1 MTFRAC
7 LRWTAGLAVAVLI
20 VGVSSWP
27 AQSAQSGMPSA
38 TATPAAQ
45 PQAGAILGTVD
56 GQPRLLVDGKPFF
69 FFGGAFFYPRISPE
83 NWRTSMEA
91 MRSLGANTL
100 DLYMPWNWHELSDGE
115 FDFDGH
121 TDPRRNLREVLRLGA
136 ELGFHFIIRP
146 GPVIRNEWRNGGYPA
161 WLLER
166 PEYDM
171 PLHDILEGRY
181 PATATLQNAH
191 SDDAAAEW
199 MNNQTH
205 LTYSARWIARAL
217 AECKPYASRILA
229 VQLDDDEGA
238 YIDNQTYPAPHLT
251 AYLQLLNDR
260 VHAALGPQ
268 MPTFINTYQM
278 RVPSAAAVWTMG
290 NWYQSDAYT
299 IGEHDRVDLDFSTLL
314 LALNR
319 RGPLAQ
325 SEFQAGWLAG
335 PEDPDP
341 RPADPRNTALALS
354 EMLSL
359 GVQGVV
365 DFPLQD
371 TLAEPGW
378 EAPFSNALYAWDAAL
393 PLASYAGSIPEELS
407 RFAPTRDF
415 GTIALRLGP
424 TLARMRRVPNVGIVY
439 AHAPARNDGMPS
451 VDDAG
456 IVAAVRDALSACD
469 LHGIVCDLVDEFTT
483 REKLRMYRLVVIPS
497 PIVSAAPSIVSRIR
511 TTARSVAVPVAAT
524 IGTLKGDG
532 ITTLTGPLGTLRIA
546 SNWTDHEETVTFGH
560 SRVALQP
567 HSVTMRVANLDL
579 SALGD
584 GQSHGRV
591 TSDDCALAP
600 DGLTLADGAQGLGF
614 AAPLGGCSIEV
625 FAKHHRIVRI
635 PSLGVVSLPK
645 LQLRDDSKIRFLPV
659 GSYAPLLVRI
669 APYTEIAAQ
678 IDRAFA
684 PSRVSVDL
692 RTELPDMGSSMYDFR
707 NDRLRVVV
715 DGNAGGRAFDLQ
727 PLTPV
732 SGLAVEGTNAFD
744 ATGALRDDVATP
756 LPPSPRDYIAR
767 YTHQYPAGTF
777 NRTYTAVDQSTP
789 TRASVLFRYT
799 MPDADPANLTFE
811 KVVSLDAASS
821 RVVVD
826 ERAVAPNAAAK
837 MQPIVVRSS
846 LPLLFNLQPAMQIP
860 DALVPTACAPTCT
873 LPPQQRSVA
882 AYRDGTVFVVAW
894 ADGAIAS
901 ATWTPYRSTG
911 TLALTMTPGAWH
923 RVVYAYAAAPSL
935 DAARAF
941 VEAERA
947 WVSANPP
954 PSP

>member
-7 LRWTAGLAVAVLI
+7 LRWTAGLAVAALI
-20 VGVSSWP
+20 CVGSS
-27 AQSAQSGMPSA
+27 
-38 TATPAAQ
+38 TASPAAQ
-45 PQAGAILGTVD
+45 AGAVLGTVD

-69 FFGGAFFYPRISPE
+69 FFGGAFFYPRIAPE
-83 NWRTSMEA
+83 NWRTSMQA

-100 DLYMPWNWHELSDGE
+100 DLYIPWNWHELSDGE

-166 PEYDM
+166 PEYNM

-205 LTYSARWIARAL
+205 VTYSARWIQHAL
-217 AECKPYASRILA
+217 AECRPYASRILA

-278 RVPSAAAVWTMG
+278 RVPSSSPVWTMG

-341 RPADPRNTALALS
+341 RPADPRNTTLALS
-354 EMLSL
+354 ELLSL
-359 GVQGVV
+359 GVQGVI

-378 EAPFSNALYAWDAAL
+378 EAPFSNALYNWDSAL
-393 PLASYAGSIPEELS
+393 GFWPNIDLFYFLAG
-407 RFAPTRDF
+407 RHWQTRSF

-424 TLARMRRVPNVGIVY
+424 VLAQARRKAEVAIAYGSTPPR
-439 AHAPARNDGMPS
+439 ADSMSSPA
-451 VDDAG
+451 DAE
-456 IVAAVRDALSACD
+456 IVASVRAALSACSA
-469 LHGIVCDLVDEFTT
+469 HGLACDLVDEFTT
-483 REKLRMYRLVVIPS
+483 SEQLRHYRLLVLPS
-497 PIVSAAPSIVSRIR
+497 SLAMNSPA
-511 TTARSVAVPVAAT
+511 VAAR
-524 IGTLKGDG
+524 IQAVAYRAGVPIAQSVGNLHGSG
-532 ITTLTGPLGTLRIA
+532 VTTLFGPLGTLRIA
-546 SNWTDHEETVTFGH
+546 ANWTDRTTLVAFGH
-560 SRVALQP
+560 VRTALDP
-567 HSVTMRVANLDL
+567 HSVTLRVSNLSLAVLGDARSKARVA
-579 SALGD
+579 SA
-584 GQSHGRV
+584 
-591 TSDDCALAP
+591 DCALQERPSYDTNAP
-600 DGLTLADGAQGLGF
+600 VLALVALETPCSVQVSGPHSRIIRVPPQSALLLPSLRIGDDFLYGTGGSNAQVAVTLAPHVAV
-614 AAPLGGCSIEV
+614 PLGSDTAAAV
-625 FAKHHRIVRI
+625 APVR
-635 PSLGVVSLPK
+635 VE
-645 LQLRDDSKIRFLPV
+645 RFLALPAI
-659 GSYAPLLVRI
+659 GAPM
-669 APYTEIAAQ
+669 
-678 IDRAFA
+678 F
-684 PSRVSVDL
+684 DL
-692 RTELPDMGSSMYDFR
+692 R
-707 NDRLRVVV
+707 NDRLMVLI
-715 DGNAGGRAFDLQ
+715 DDKSGARAFALL
-727 PLTPV
+727 PRV
-732 SGLAVEGTNAFD
+732 SESTWSRNAFD

-767 YTHQYPAGTF
+767 YTHQFPAGTF
-777 NRTYTAVDQSTP
+777 NRTYTAVDQSSP
-789 TRASVLFRYT
+789 TRASVRFTYT
-799 MPDADPANLTFE
+799 MPDTDPANLTFE

-826 ERAVAPNAAAK
+826 ERAIAPNAAAT

-846 LPLLFNLQPAMQIP
+846 LPLLFNLGPAMQIP
-860 DALVPTACAPTCT
+860 DALVPTTCAPTCP

-911 TLALTMTPGAWH
+911 TLALTMAPGTWH

-935 DAARAF
+935 EAARAF